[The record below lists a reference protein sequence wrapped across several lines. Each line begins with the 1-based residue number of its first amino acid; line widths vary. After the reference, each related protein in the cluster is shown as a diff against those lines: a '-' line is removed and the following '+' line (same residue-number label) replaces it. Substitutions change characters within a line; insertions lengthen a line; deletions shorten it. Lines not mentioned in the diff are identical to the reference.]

1 MRNPTRRSFTKLVAA
16 GAALGLVP
24 PLSAQEDDTLQSRF
38 LANLVIEIDAAHDA
52 GSANGGHEV
61 VSVARG
67 SIEGPRIKGTIISPS
82 GDWIFHRPDKS
93 RLLDLRLLV
102 QTEDGE
108 SVYVSC
114 RGVAYTPANGKL
126 FARITPLFE
135 TNAAKYSWLNN
146 VVAVGVYR
154 PMPGRVAY
162 RIYEIL

>member
-1 MRNPTRRSFTKLVAA
+1 MAA
-16 GAALGLVP
+16 SAALGFVP
-24 PLSAQEDDTLQSRF
+24 PLSAQDDTLQSRF
-38 LANLVIEIDAAHDA
+38 LADLVIEVDAGHDA
-52 GSANGGHEV
+52 GSASGGHGV
-61 VSVARG
+61 VSVTRG

-82 GDWIFHRPDKS
+82 GDWMVQRPDKS
-93 RLLDLRLLV
+93 RLLDVRLLV

-135 TNAAKYSWLNN
+135 TSAAKYAWLNN